1 MSVHITFEQLKA
13 LTPEDVKEMN
23 NLIKMGVPD
32 DVIENAVKETVKR
45 NGGEVDG

>member
-1 MSVHITFEQLKA
+1 MSVHITFEQLKY

-32 DVIENAVKETVKR
+32 DVIETAIQNTVNR
-45 NGGEVDG
+45 NREEGRT